1 MASKKKYSEY
11 TPAWAGY
18 HGEMY
23 TSGFSGTPEQKKASD
38 KAVAELFSKRGKA
51 TAENRKSSCHHRLKK
66 VNKK

>member
-38 KAVAELFSKRGKA
+38 KAVAELFSKR
-51 TAENRKSSCHHRLKK
+51 RKTERSRTKNIYAKK
-66 VNKK
+66 SPGS